1 MPDPR
6 RIAHTVA
13 VLEALGPG
21 PRTVLEVLS
30 VGLTPGQLRAAVAA
44 GALVRLRRGVVMPA
58 QEWRAASTD
67 QRRRWALATALR
79 CFPGAFASHGS
90 AALLHGLPDYG
101 TDTSGDPP
109 LTDITR
115 RGASRTD
122 GWIRVH
128 GCDTGQGQVAMI
140 DSMPVTSL
148 PRTSIDM
155 AATRSLRT
163 AVVFLD
169 AAMRVRV
176 ERAYGADRVRE
187 RALSPRVRAA
197 LHAEWDE
204 NVRPYGRHRWVT
216 RVREAIRLADP
227 AAESVLESLSRVAI
241 IESGL
246 PRPRC
251 GVPIV
256 GDDGVTYWGD
266 MVWDEYRLVGEADGL
281 AKYDS
286 VERLI
291 AEKRRQESLEG
302 AGWRVV
308 RWGMAEVRP
317 SAEPMLSRIRA
328 AMTRAQL
335 PRRPGLS

>member
-6 RIAHTVA
+6 RIAQTVA
-13 VLEALGPG
+13 LLETLGPG
-21 PRTVLEVLS
+21 PRPVAEALS
-30 VGLTPGQLRAAVAA
+30 FGVTSGQIRAAVAA
-44 GALVRLRRGVVMPA
+44 GALVRLRRGVIMPA
-58 QEWRAASTD
+58 DEWRGAGID
-67 QRRRWALATALR
+67 QRRRWALAAALL
-79 CFPGAFASHGS
+79 CFPGSFGSHGTG
-90 AALLHGLPDYG
+90 ALLHGLPDHG
-101 TDTSGDPP
+101 TDLAGDPP

-128 GCDTGQGQVAMI
+128 GCDTGVDQVTTI
-140 DSMPVTSL
+140 DSMPVTNL

-187 RALSPRVRAA
+187 RALSSRVRAA
-197 LHAEWDE
+197 LYTEWDE
-204 NVRPYGRHRWVT
+204 SVRPYGRHRWVT

-317 SAEPMLSRIRA
+317 SAEPMLARIRA
-328 AMTRAQL
+328 AMTRAEL
-335 PRRPGLS
+335 PRRPWLS